1 MRERRRERV
10 SRRGR
15 AKWEGRGVPRGERAA
30 RIVGK
35 NRPRVL
41 RRVKIIPSPVRLIP
55 RDDARSLWSRGGK
68 RADRAI
74 PRDGRLG
81 RCLRRSPTIGAL
93 TRLGPRI
100 TGVFP
105 LNPSDPPPPI
115 LTFNESGKEI
125 NLPAIGESGCSR
137 RPTMR
142 EKTHR
147 CDASGVRR
155 LLTSLLFYLTREL
168 RAVVACALCVK
179 RAEGV
184 NVQTV
189 GGPALLLLSHV
200 SRTAL
205 VYKPKK

>member
-81 RCLRRSPTIGAL
+81 RRLRRSPTIGAL

-105 LNPSDPPPPI
+105 LNPSDPPPTHPH
-115 LTFNESGKEI
+115 FQRVGKRNKFAGNRRI
-125 NLPAIGESGCSR
+125 RMLAPADDARENAPMRCKRCTATPNVAPLRPHSR
-137 RPTMR
+137 VARGRRVCAMR
-142 EKTHR
+142 ETGR
-147 CDASGVRR
+147 GGERSNR
-155 LLTSLLFYLTREL
+155 
-168 RAVVACALCVK
+168 
-179 RAEGV
+179 
-184 NVQTV
+184 
-189 GGPALLLLSHV
+189 GGPGPTSA
-200 SRTAL
+200 
-205 VYKPKK
+205 